1 MAEKLV
7 APLACWVWLSF
18 VNLRSAVGRVFQA
31 VGRVF
36 QAAGSPSPV
45 RLSGMGVRHVRK
57 VDIGLW
63 HSPVSV
69 LSVVGVVVV
78 ADGRDP
84 KVPLFEYKALA

>member
-18 VNLRSAVGRVFQA
+18 VNLRSAVGRVA
-31 VGRVF
+31 WGC
-36 QAAGSPSPV
+36 
-45 RLSGMGVRHVRK
+45 GMVRK

-78 ADGRDP
+78 AEGRDP
-84 KVPLFEYKALA
+84 NVPLLEYKALA